1 MTTRTAALL
10 EKAKELLDQTL
21 DKTHHVI
28 VVPGIDAIRTHEIG
42 MPAGEGIRQFEP
54 VKGESVREFA
64 QRVMGSLRLLAP
76 TNGINSG
83 EGTEP

>member
-10 EKAKELLDQTL
+10 AKAKELLDQSL
-21 DKTHHVI
+21 EKTHHVI

-64 QRVMGSLRLLAP
+64 ARIVSALRSLSPR
-76 TNGINSG
+76 GI
-83 EGTEP
+83 EP